1 MEPDHMSAVLKLASV
16 KCRARAHQLTNL
28 SSAKKSHAALIMSGR
43 QS

>member
-1 MEPDHMSAVLKLASV
+1 MELDHMSAAPKLASA